1 MALRPATLIHV
12 LLACAV
18 VFTTGCA
25 DPPEETATS
34 ADGAPDAQMAAPD
47 GMAPSNASKANLNT
61 ATEEEFLAIP
71 NVGDQMV
78 HEFEEYRPYV
88 SILQFRREIGKYVDE
103 EQVAA
108 YEEYV
113 FVPVSPNESDE
124 ETLMQLPG
132 VDAAAAA
139 ELASA
144 RPYASQEAFLNELGQ
159 HVSAAEVAQ
168 AEAYLAS
175 P

>member
-1 MALRPATLIHV
+1 MTFRPANLV
-12 LLACAV
+12 YLLLACAV
-18 VFTTGCA
+18 LILMGCTDA
-25 DPPEETATS
+25 PEEADVPAES
-34 ADGAPDAQMAAPD
+34 APNEEMAAPD
-47 GMAPSNASKANLNT
+47 AAAPSNASKVNLNT

-71 NVGDQMV
+71 NVGDQMA
-78 HEFEEYRPYV
+78 HEFDEYRPYV
-88 SILQFRREIGKYVDE
+88 SIQQFRQEIGKYVDE

-139 ELASA
+139 ELAAA
-144 RPYASQEAFLNELGQ
+144 RPYASQEAFLESLGEV
-159 HVSAAEVAQ
+159 VSADQVTQ
-168 AEAYLAS
+168 AEAYLAG